1 MKPHAQKVVGLDFL
15 AGPDHF
21 KIVSASPAGDLKFLD
36 LRNSS
41 GPYQGVDAHKGHLTS
56 IAVHRHAQVIATG
69 SSKQVIKTFS
79 ANGEQ
84 LGMVRFHNSY
94 LGQRIG
100 PVSALNF
107 HLYSILLAA
116 GATDSIVSV
125 YEGEN
130 IQGTQGT

>member
-1 MKPHAQKVVGLDFL
+1 
-15 AGPDHF
+15 
-21 KIVSASPAGDLKFLD
+21 
-36 LRNSS
+36 
-41 GPYQGVDAHKGHLTS
+41 
-56 IAVHRHAQVIATG
+56 
-69 SSKQVIKTFS
+69 
-79 ANGEQ
+79 
-84 LGMVRFHNSY
+84 MVRFHNSY

-125 YEGEN
+125 YAGEN